1 MNLLLIWVNYS
12 QPLSSVLWVI
22 VLVVVKTINAI
33 LAALNSSLPRNSIY
47 LFTIHS
53 WIVRSGI
60 TVSLILIKWS
70 QLPKDLGLIIHFS
83 FLSLWVS
90 RIKHC
95 FWVGRLL
102 TNFVKIDLSF
112 AINKTI
118 LRLNGLII
126 QSERVQPLMKYV
138 IKFLLLVFSN
148 RWSIQNGFHAF
159 LHCLLL
165 LWFNY
170 VLLINLAMI
179 MATAPL
185 FYSTL
190 LPKYLGFFIIS
201 LNLFVVGQLGKL
213 RATHRFR
220 IMPRPLLWAISN
232 NLNNFGRCWFTL
244 PLNTIMWH
252 VINRFIF

>member
-1 MNLLLIWVNYS
+1 MINLINSLIIWLVSLLIILRTHIVYNLRMELMNLLLIWVNYS

-47 LFTIHS
+47 IFTIHS

-102 TNFVKIDLSF
+102 TNFIKIDLSF

-126 QSERVQPLMKYV
+126 QSEGVQLLMKYV
-138 IKFLLLVFSN
+138 IKSLLLVFSN
-148 RWSIQNGFHAF
+148 CWSI
-159 LHCLLL
+159 
-165 LWFNY
+165 
-170 VLLINLAMI
+170 
-179 MATAPL
+179 
-185 FYSTL
+185 
-190 LPKYLGFFIIS
+190 
-201 LNLFVVGQLGKL
+201 
-213 RATHRFR
+213 
-220 IMPRPLLWAISN
+220 
-232 NLNNFGRCWFTL
+232 
-244 PLNTIMWH
+244 
-252 VINRFIF
+252 